1 MSELKYRFSDRA
13 ESLAPSVTLAIDAK
27 AKEMK
32 AAGVDVVGFGT
43 GQPDFDTPDFIKE
56 AAKQALDEGFTKYT
70 AAAGIPELRQA
81 VAGKF
86 KQIYRQITGGA

>member
-1 MSELKYRFSDRA
+1 MNYHFSDRA
-13 ESLAPSVTLAIDAK
+13 ESLTPSVTLAIDAK

-43 GQPDFDTPDFIKE
+43 GQPDFDTPDFIKD

-70 AAAGIPELRQA
+70 AAAGIPE
-81 VAGKF
+81 
-86 KQIYRQITGGA
+86 